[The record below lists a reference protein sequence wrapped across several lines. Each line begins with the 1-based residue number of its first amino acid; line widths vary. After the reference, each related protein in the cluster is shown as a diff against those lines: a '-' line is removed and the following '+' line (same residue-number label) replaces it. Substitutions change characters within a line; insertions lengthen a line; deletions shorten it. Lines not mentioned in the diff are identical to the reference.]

1 MTVKAVASIGG
12 QAGTVSTFIYRIKE
26 RPTAPTAT
34 PAGGKLTVAARVELR
49 SSAEKIYYTTDGS
62 APTKSSNL
70 YSEPILINKT
80 TTLKAIAVAADGEM
94 SEIASFYYS
103 AAGRTAT
110 PEASEESG
118 ATLEPG
124 NCGLSNHRRKNA
136 AIILFYGWHR
146 SNRIIWKI

>member
-1 MTVKAVASIGG
+1 MASGTEVSGGSKVNLMTDVTDADIYYTTDGSSPVDHGIKGTVVTIEGEAGSTVTVKAVASIGG

-80 TTLKAIAVAADGEM
+80 TTLKAIAVAG
-94 SEIASFYYS
+94 
-103 AAGRTAT
+103 
-110 PEASEESG
+110 
-118 ATLEPG
+118 
-124 NCGLSNHRRKNA
+124 
-136 AIILFYGWHR
+136 
-146 SNRIIWKI
+146 